1 LLWRSIVALVVGV
14 NADEPSVTGRA
25 EVVVE
30 GHLVRV
36 HLAQE
41 WRTAYGGSA
50 ELLGLDIVGQVAAA
64 SAATWETGV
73 TAWHAADHPQLLAA
87 LSSPDF
93 VSRVLT
99 ATEQFVTH
107 RLQEP
112 QVHEH
117 ASQRREVVVTT
128 TGGRVTG
135 VRFDPEWVRRSATQK
150 INDTLTAVLDE
161 AAGETDPQPVD
172 LQAFRNLQAE
182 AADLLSAEADR

>member
-1 LLWRSIVALVVGV
+1 
-14 NADEPSVTGRA
+14 
-25 EVVVE
+25 
-30 GHLVRV
+30 
-36 HLAQE
+36 
-41 WRTAYGGSA
+41 
-50 ELLGLDIVGQVAAA
+50 
-64 SAATWETGV
+64 
-73 TAWHAADHPQLLAA
+73 
-87 LSSPDF
+87 
-93 VSRVLT
+93 VLT